1 MKVRKQFIP
10 LADGVSCTPVI
21 DSVSLTQP
29 EMSLSIKQII
39 DRFAFVGEVPLGMMN
54 FEEPSVKDDELLFDS
69 VDVERLDIAEL
80 EDLAHQL
87 NERATWLRSQPPA
100 QSANDVTMPTEK
112 ADAPPSDPQQR

>member
-10 LADGVSCTPVI
+10 LPDGVSFTPVL

-39 DRFAFVGEVPLGMMN
+39 DRFAFVGEVPLGMMT

-87 NERATWLRSQPPA
+87 NERATWLRSQPPTQPSGA
-100 QSANDVTMPTEK
+100 VTMPDEE
-112 ADAPPSDPQQR
+112 ADAPPTDPQQR